1 MSLFGALTSGVSGL
15 TAQSSAMGAIS
26 DNITNVSTIGYKN
39 TRVDFQTLV
48 TAQTSATL
56 YSAGG
61 VQSSPRQD
69 TGVQGLLKSTDS
81 QTDLSLSGS
90 GFFVVNGAAEPS
102 VANEFL
108 FTRSGSFFQDA
119 DGFLRNNAG
128 FYLQAW
134 PTDAL
139 GEVIPALD
147 SLNVANQNVISTDY
161 LESVNLNR
169 VGGTATATS
178 QLSIGANLPSN
189 DAAGTTHRT
198 DVQFFDTLGNANSMS
213 IQYIKSTV
221 DNQWDVALEP
231 PSGTAT
237 VKLETSATSGEKVY
251 KAVGQLQF
259 TARPAEGSKV
269 VVDGISYVVDSDASL
284 VESNGATSTKRWNTN
299 GNLTIAQDIADLVAA
314 ISASDSDFTTTFGRV
329 KVSPASNQTILFE
342 DDGTDSITV
351 DPIGLLDTLGASVVR
366 QQKSFQVAKR
376 DDSFSEYR
384 QLHFPRNPSTGERIT
399 VNSIVYEFTTSADT
413 SLAPVIEV
421 AINGTGGSTTAAEI
435 AATLANFEAALEA
448 NDPEFAGDAIRLR
461 ASNQDKNLGA
471 GAFTN
476 DTVVFKSKANG
487 SDYTIDESL
496 LVANSNSNTQNV
508 LKSPAAITAAVTVGT
523 DHAIIFDSD
532 GIPNAFNVAEIEITD
547 FENGA
552 ANMDDV
558 AVTGSPQITLDFGTV
573 GQANGLTQ
581 FGSSFTPVFTTQNG
595 SQFGTF
601 SAVTVT
607 TAGLLT
613 ALFSN
618 GESRPV
624 FQIPVATF
632 VNVNSLGARTGNVW
646 NSTELSGD
654 PTLRE
659 ADSGLSG
666 QIIQATLE
674 QSTVDIGTEFTKMI
688 IVQRA
693 FSASAKI
700 LSTADEMLEELL
712 RTKR

>member
-81 QTDLSLSGS
+81 QTDLSMSGS
-90 GFFVVNGAAEPS
+90 GFFVVNGASQPS

-139 GEVIPALD
+139 GEVIPSNE
-147 SLNVANQNVISTDY
+147 SLSVPNQNVISTDY

-237 VKLETSATSGEKVY
+237 VKLETTATSGEKVY

-269 VVDGISYVVDSDASL
+269 IVDGISYVVDDA
-284 VESNGATSTKRWNTN
+284 NDGGAITETATTKRWVTT
-299 GNLTIAQDIADLVAA
+299 GNLTIAQDIA
-314 ISASDSDFTTTFGRV
+314 
-329 KVSPASNQTILFE
+329 
-342 DDGTDSITV
+342 
-351 DPIGLLDTLGASVVR
+351 
-366 QQKSFQVAKR
+366 
-376 DDSFSEYR
+376 
-384 QLHFPRNPSTGERIT
+384 
-399 VNSIVYEFTTSADT
+399 
-413 SLAPVIEV
+413 
-421 AINGTGGSTTAAEI
+421 
-435 AATLANFEAALEA
+435 
-448 NDPEFAGDAIRLR
+448 
-461 ASNQDKNLGA
+461 
-471 GAFTN
+471 
-476 DTVVFKSKANG
+476 
-487 SDYTIDESL
+487 
-496 LVANSNSNTQNV
+496 
-508 LKSPAAITAAVTVGT
+508 
-523 DHAIIFDSD
+523 
-532 GIPNAFNVAEIEITD
+532 
-547 FENGA
+547 
-552 ANMDDV
+552 
-558 AVTGSPQITLDFGTV
+558 
-573 GQANGLTQ
+573 
-581 FGSSFTPVFTTQNG
+581 
-595 SQFGTF
+595 
-601 SAVTVT
+601 
-607 TAGLLT
+607 
-613 ALFSN
+613 
-618 GESRPV
+618 
-624 FQIPVATF
+624 
-632 VNVNSLGARTGNVW
+632 
-646 NSTELSGD
+646 
-654 PTLRE
+654 
-659 ADSGLSG
+659 
-666 QIIQATLE
+666 
-674 QSTVDIGTEFTKMI
+674 
-688 IVQRA
+688 
-693 FSASAKI
+693 
-700 LSTADEMLEELL
+700 
-712 RTKR
+712 

>member
-90 GFFVVNGAAEPS
+90 GFFVVNGASEPS

-139 GEVIPALD
+139 GVVIPSNK
-147 SLNVANQNVISTDY
+147 SLTVPNQNVISTDY

-237 VKLETSATSGEKVY
+237 VKLESSAASGEKVY

-269 VVDGISYVVDSDASL
+269 VVDAISYVVDSDAS
-284 VESNGATSTKRWNTN
+284 VAENATTKRWVTT
-299 GNLTIAQDIADLVAA
+299 GNLTIAQDIADLVTA
-314 ISASDSDFTTTFGRV
+314 ISTKDSDFTATFGRV
-329 KVSPASNQTILFE
+329 KISPASNQTVLFE

-366 QQKSFQVAKR
+366 QQKAYQVAKR

-384 QLHFPRNPSTGERIT
+384 QLHFTNNPTANDTIT
-399 VNSIVYEFTTSADT
+399 INGIPYEFTTTADAGPGST
-413 SLAPVIEV
+413 GEGATEV
-421 AINGTGGSTTAAEI
+421 AISGTPNSTTGSEI
-435 AATLANFEAALEA
+435 AATLANLEAAIEA
-448 NDPEFAGDAIRLR
+448 KDPEFAGDAIRLR
-461 ASNQDKNLGA
+461 ASNQDSSA
-471 GAFTN
+471 TITN

-496 LVANSNSNTQNV
+496 LAANSNANAQNV
-508 LKSPAAITAAVTVGT
+508 LKSPGAITTAVTVGT
-523 DHAIIFDSD
+523 DHAIVFDSD
-532 GIPNAFNVAEIEITD
+532 GIPNTFNVAEIEITD

-581 FGSSFTPVFTTQNG
+581 FGSAFTPVFTTQNG

-624 FQIPVATF
+624 FQIPIATF